1 MAQKAVA
8 QTTVAAELALLR
20 PEQVA
25 KALVRR
31 AEIRFGPTG
40 KADRLRALLSELAE
54 LAASHEQ
61 DQHQVARGRSL
72 IFLLPLFVILAVT
85 ALIIAALRID
95 LQVEAGPVHVSD
107 LMQALDSLVA
117 LLLFAI
123 MLVMGS
129 SKLAKAWL
137 NWKFR
142 RALRRVRRV
151 AERINLVQLDKD
163 PERLLRETHQQSE
176 ASPKSDL
183 TAWELHRYLSYARN
197 ALYLLGLLAFSY
209 VDVAPD
215 DDAEEAA
222 AALQQYIMTMKADVR
237 RKWERVE
244 ALREQ
249 HPELFKAPKAAES
262 ASKELVPSQS
272 VA

>member
-1 MAQKAVA
+1 
-8 QTTVAAELALLR
+8 LR
-20 PEQVA
+20 CSGLSSSRA
-25 KALVRR
+25 HSFLR
-31 AEIRFGPTG
+31 AESRFGQTG

-54 LAASHEQ
+54 LAASQEE
-61 DQHQVARGRSL
+61 DQREVARGRSL
-72 IFLLPLFVILAVT
+72 IILLPLFVVLGVT
-85 ALIIAALRID
+85 ALIVVALRVD

-129 SKLAKAWL
+129 SKLVKAWL
-137 NWKFR
+137 NWKSR
-142 RALRRVRRV
+142 RALRRIRRV

-163 PERLLRETHQQSE
+163 PERLRREKYQQSAE
-176 ASPKSDL
+176 SPQSQL
-183 TAWELHRYLSYARN
+183 SAWELHRYLSYARN
-197 ALYLLGLLAFSY
+197 ALYLLGFLAFSY

-215 DDAEEAA
+215 DEAEEAA

-262 ASKELVPSQS
+262 ASSELASPHS